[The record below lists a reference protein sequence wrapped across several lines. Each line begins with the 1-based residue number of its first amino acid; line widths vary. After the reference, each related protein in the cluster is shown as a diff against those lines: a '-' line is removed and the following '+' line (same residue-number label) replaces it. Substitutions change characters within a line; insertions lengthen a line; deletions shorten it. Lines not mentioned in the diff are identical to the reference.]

1 MRVSK
6 LSIGAVFLI
15 GAVPAV
21 YAQTGSDTMP
31 NESRIEA
38 VVIQGNTRKGTENNI
53 INLQRKSV
61 EVIERVGSTQLEK
74 QGISNAATAVT
85 KATGTQK
92 QEGSG
97 QIIIRGLGDRYN
109 GTTMNG
115 LVIPSDNPELKN
127 INLEIFKTSI
137 IEYIALDKV
146 YHPRLSGDFGG
157 ANINIV
163 SKEHIGRPYLK
174 LGIGSA
180 VNLQTFDKG
189 NFKLQ
194 DGGPGF
200 FGYKKASF
208 DKGNPYTNY
217 PFSTNW
223 NFKNADNPFNSSMDI
238 EGGVS
243 FGKLSVFGYAGFDN
257 SYVYSQGQ
265 EGWYDSTGDA
275 MKRLEVERFTYST
288 NNTALLNLAYKFNGR
303 NRIGFTSN
311 FIHTSKQDARFFN
324 GYMREIGGNVYINRG
339 DNKITSTLINQLYGN
354 HKFKDTW
361 SADWGVGY
369 NIMDSQRPD
378 RLQNTIDQTNN
389 IFITGSAIN
398 NHRYF
403 DELNDKTLNGFLTLT
418 KSFDNLKVNFGYNG
432 LYKDRT
438 FDNTTI
444 GLNFTMQTTVD
455 HNNVDGVINPAN
467 NGIIIYN
474 TFRPDNSRY
483 LPFNYSLEQNVQ
495 SGFVNLDYQFSDR
508 LVVQAGGRFDYVNL
522 NSNWDD
528 SILGIGQ
535 KKQTYNKFLPALNA
549 KYSLTDRQNIRLSA
563 SKTYTLPQPKE
574 LVPISYYDVTTNVY
588 GNPNLRPSDN
598 YNVDLKWEWFA
609 KPGEVISLTAFGK
622 YLLDPIARTTYS
634 TAASSDM
641 TYFNIANWGYVIGAE
656 VELRKDLYDWDH
668 SKFYTFLNAT
678 YMHSDQELKS
688 EEEFIAEN
696 NGKVIQF
703 NGQSNDKV
711 QGVADLLA
719 NVNLG
724 YHQKLGTGKASMD
737 FVVTY
742 SYVGKSLFALGTNMI
757 GNFYENPVHLL
768 DANLKFEFDRIGV
781 GITARNLV
789 NSENKIEQ
797 VIKGAGY
804 THRNYTKGRELGV
817 SLSYK
822 F

>member
-1 MRVSK
+1 MRASK
-6 LSIGAVFLI
+6 LSIGALFLI

-61 EVIERVGSTQLEK
+61 EVIERVGSAQLEK
-74 QGISNAATAVT
+74 QGISNAATAVS

-180 VNLQTFDKG
+180 VNLQTFDNG

-311 FIHTSKQDARFFN
+311 FIHTSEQDARFFN

-389 IFITGSAIN
+389 IFITGSTIN

-418 KSFDNLKVNFGYNG
+418 KSFDDLKINFGYNG

-495 SGFVNLDYQFSDR
+495 SGFVNFDYQFSDR

-609 KPGEVISLTAFGK
+609 KPGEVVSLTAFGK

-656 VELRKDLYDWDH
+656 MELRKDLYEWDH

-711 QGVADLLA
+711 QGVADFLA

-804 THRNYTKGRELGV
+804 THRNYTKGRELGI